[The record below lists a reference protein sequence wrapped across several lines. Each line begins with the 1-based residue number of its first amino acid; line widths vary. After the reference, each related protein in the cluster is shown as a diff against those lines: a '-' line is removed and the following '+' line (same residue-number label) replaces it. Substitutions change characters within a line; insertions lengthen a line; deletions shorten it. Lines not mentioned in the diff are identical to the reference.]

1 MTNNLKYISFIEAK
15 AIDDHLIKNLDIPI
29 KELIDTAGMGIAN
42 WLDTHLKT
50 PHVNAVIGKGN
61 NGKDV
66 LSALNQSKTIV
77 SATLLFPLKNNRS
90 CEFLQELQINKKISI
105 ITNSKQLIET
115 SPIIDGLLGTGSR
128 KELSTDVINLIEK
141 INQINTTVISI
152 DIPSGLTEENTTQC
166 INATHTLAIM
176 YPKNAHKY
184 KPKTCGKITVIKLK
198 HNNEWLKQKQ
208 NYIKDNF
215 MEII

>member
-66 LSALNQSKTIV
+66 LSALNQSKSIE
-77 SATLLFPLKNNRS
+77 SATLLFTS
-90 CEFLQELQINKKISI
+90 KKQSI
-105 ITNSKQLIET
+105 
-115 SPIIDGLLGTGSR
+115 
-128 KELSTDVINLIEK
+128 
-141 INQINTTVISI
+141 
-152 DIPSGLTEENTTQC
+152 
-166 INATHTLAIM
+166 M
-176 YPKNAHKY
+176 
-184 KPKTCGKITVIKLK
+184 
-198 HNNEWLKQKQ
+198 
-208 NYIKDNF
+208 
-215 MEII
+215 

>member
-1 MTNNLKYISFIEAK
+1 M
-15 AIDDHLIKNLDIPI
+15 
-29 KELIDTAGMGIAN
+29 
-42 WLDTHLKT
+42 
-50 PHVNAVIGKGN
+50 
-61 NGKDV
+61 
-66 LSALNQSKTIV
+66 
-77 SATLLFPLKNNRS
+77 
-90 CEFLQELQINKKISI
+90 
-105 ITNSKQLIET
+105 
-115 SPIIDGLLGTGSR
+115 
-128 KELSTDVINLIEK
+128 INLIEK

-176 YPKNAHKY
+176 YPKNAHKF